1 MSEQEEMGPST
12 ASPVI
17 NLMATASGQ
26 GRVYQAGRDQTFHQA
41 ILQAEALRPVDQ
53 VVAPPHLVNV
63 PAQAQVFVSRDR
75 ELAALDQGL
84 AGTRAVVVV
93 HGLGGIG
100 KSTLAARY
108 AAARAQ
114 AGINPVWWITADT
127 PGAIEAGLAALAA
140 GLQPELRAAA
150 PLPVLAERATAWLA
164 AHAGWLL
171 VLDDVADPGDVRPLL
186 ERISA
191 GQVLVTSRLAEG
203 WHRLGANELRLDVL
217 DEQEAIELLAGIS
230 ADGQP
235 SADGAAEL
243 VRELGYLPLAVK
255 QAAAY
260 LHQARLSPRAYLGL
274 LREQPAVMYD
284 RTARGAD
291 AERTIAR
298 IWRLTLDRLADTPS
312 AGQLLR
318 VLAWYGAEPLPRTLL
333 DSPDTD
339 TPDVRHALDEL
350 AAYNMITLDGAA
362 VIVHPLVQAV
372 VRSFPDLFPGADITN
387 GLRRATELLD
397 KAIPPVYAPVQWPIW
412 RMLVPHIAALAQHA
426 QPETDSNITA
436 HLFNQTGLF
445 FMSQGA
451 FALSIRYHQRAL
463 TAYARILTSDHPD
476 TLTSRNNLASA
487 YQSAG
492 DLGRAI
498 PLFEATLAE
507 RERVLGADHP
517 DALASRNNLASAYQ
531 SAGDLG
537 RAIPLFEATLA
548 ERERVLGADHPGT
561 LTSRNNLAY
570 AYESAGDLGRAI
582 PLFEATLAE
591 RERVL
596 GADHPDTLAS
606 RNNLASAYQSAG
618 DLGRAIPLYE
628 QTLAD
633 RERVLGGDHPD
644 TLASR
649 NNLAY
654 AYESAGDLR
663 RAIPLYERTLA
674 ERERVLGADHP
685 DTLTS
690 RNNLAY
696 AYRAAGDLGRAISL
710 SERTLEDC
718 ERVLGIDHPDTLASR
733 NNLAGAYMSA
743 GDLGRAIPLYEQT
756 LADME
761 RVLGAGH
768 PSTLTSRNNLA
779 GAYMSAGD
787 LGRAIP
793 LYEQTLADAE
803 RVLGLDHPLTKAVQ
817 ANLSSIG

>member
-1 MSEQEEMGPST
+1 MRQQREDEKRSLVGGRRKRLPDWSEQVEPLLRALRRKVELDDRGDPDVVLGPLGAWKRAYDDKQNHRPLTCPLPGSSPHSPPPDGDLPLLWGHTRASRSEVRRSCMNSCVCGEVKTSMSEQEEMGPST

-17 NLMATASGQ
+17 KQMATASGQ
-26 GRVYQAGRDQTFHQA
+26 GRVYQAGRNQTVHQA
-41 ILQAEALRPVDQ
+41 ILQAAALRPVDQ

-63 PAQAQVFVSRDR
+63 PAHAQVFVSSDR
-75 ELAALDQGL
+75 ELAALDQAL
-84 AGTRAVVVV
+84 AGARAVVV

-114 AGINPVWWITADT
+114 AGNNPLWWIIADT
-127 PGAIEAGLAALAA
+127 PGAIEAGLAELAA
-140 GLQPELRAAA
+140 GLQPELRAAV

-171 VLDDVADPGDVRPLL
+171 VLDNVASPEDVRPLL

-203 WHRLGANELRLDVL
+203 WPRLGANELRLDVL
-217 DEQEAIELLAGIS
+217 DEQDAIELPAGIS

-235 SADGAAEL
+235 NADGAAEL
-243 VRELGYLPLAVK
+243 VRELGYLPLAVE

-260 LHQARLSPRAYLGL
+260 LHQTRLSPRAYLGL
-274 LREQPAVMYD
+274 LRKHPAVVYD
-284 RTARGAD
+284 RAARGSD
-291 AERTIAR
+291 IERTIAR

-333 DSPDTD
+333 DTPDTD
-339 TPDVRHALDEL
+339 TADVRHALGEL

-372 VRSFPDLFPGADITN
+372 VRSFPDLFPGTDITN

-397 KAIPPVYAPVQWPIW
+397 DAIPPVHAPMQWPIW
-412 RMLVPHIAALAQHA
+412 RMLVPHIAALAQNA
-426 QPETDSNITA
+426 QAETDSDITA

-451 FALSIRYHQRAL
+451 FTLSVRYHQRAL
-463 TAYARILTSDHPD
+463 TAYARIFTS
-476 TLTSRNNLASA
+476 
-487 YQSAG
+487 
-492 DLGRAI
+492 
-498 PLFEATLAE
+498 
-507 RERVLGADHP
+507 
-517 DALASRNNLASAYQ
+517 
-531 SAGDLG
+531 
-537 RAIPLFEATLA
+537 
-548 ERERVLGADHPGT
+548 
-561 LTSRNNLAY
+561 
-570 AYESAGDLGRAI
+570 
-582 PLFEATLAE
+582 
-591 RERVL
+591 
-596 GADHPDTLAS
+596 DHPDTLAS

-633 RERVLGGDHPD
+633 M
-644 TLASR
+644 
-649 NNLAY
+649 
-654 AYESAGDLR
+654 
-663 RAIPLYERTLA
+663 
-674 ERERVLGADHP
+674 ERVLGAD
-685 DTLTS
+685 
-690 RNNLAY
+690 
-696 AYRAAGDLGRAISL
+696 
-710 SERTLEDC
+710 
-718 ERVLGIDHPDTLASR
+718 
-733 NNLAGAYMSA
+733 
-743 GDLGRAIPLYEQT
+743 
-756 LADME
+756 
-761 RVLGAGH
+761 H

-779 GAYMSAGD
+779 GAYESAGD

-817 ANLSSIG
+817 GNLSSIG